1 MSTRVQADVLERGP
15 ASDMPGRLSLWKSRP
30 SMVTLAWE
38 GLLAPFWA
46 LVVGVAVHW
55 HDQLFHWKIPLEGCR
70 FSDEYMR
77 TD

>member
-1 MSTRVQADVLERGP
+1 
-15 ASDMPGRLSLWKSRP
+15 
-30 SMVTLAWE
+30 MVILAWE

-55 HDQLFHWKIPLEGCR
+55 HDQLFHWEIPLEGCR
-70 FSDEYMR
+70 FSDEHMR